1 MKKNNVVVL
10 QNVSKIYQME
20 GVSVTALISASLQ
33 IQAGEF
39 VSIMGP
45 SGSGKSTLMHLIG
58 CLDTPTTGK
67 VFIEGED
74 VSGLSEEALAKIRNQ
89 KIGFVFQ
96 SFNLLPRTSALTNVT
111 LPLFYAGKNAAE
123 SETLA
128 REALIKVGLE
138 KRMAHF
144 PNQLSGGEQQRIA
157 IARAL
162 VNKPL
167 IILADEP
174 TGSLDTKTGETI
186 MNIFRQLNQKGQT
199 VVIVTHEIA
208 IARQA
213 RRIIKIK
220 DGEIQA

>member
-1 MKKNNVVVL
+1 VKKNNVVVL

>member
-1 MKKNNVVVL
+1 MKKNNLVVL

-20 GVSVTALISASLQ
+20 GVAVPALISTSLA
-33 IQAGEF
+33 IRAGEF

-74 VSGLSEEALAKIRNQ
+74 VSRLSEEKLAKIRNQ

-96 SFNLLPRTSALTNVT
+96 SFNLLPRTSALANVT
-111 LPLFYAGKNAAE
+111 LPLFYAGKNGVE
-123 SETLA
+123 SERLA
-128 REALIKVGLE
+128 REALIEVGLE
-138 KRMAHF
+138 KRMTHF

-167 IILADEP
+167 IVLADEP
-174 TGSLDTKTGETI
+174 TGSLDTKTGQAI

-199 VVIVTHEIA
+199 VIIVTHEIE
-208 IARQA
+208 IAQQA

-220 DGEIQA
+220 DGEIQP

>member
-1 MKKNNVVVL
+1 
-10 QNVSKIYQME
+10 ME

>member
-1 MKKNNVVVL
+1 
-10 QNVSKIYQME
+10 
-20 GVSVTALISASLQ
+20 
-33 IQAGEF
+33 
-39 VSIMGP
+39 
-45 SGSGKSTLMHLIG
+45 
-58 CLDTPTTGK
+58 
-67 VFIEGED
+67 
-74 VSGLSEEALAKIRNQ
+74 
-89 KIGFVFQ
+89 
-96 SFNLLPRTSALTNVT
+96 
-111 LPLFYAGKNAAE
+111 
-123 SETLA
+123 
-128 REALIKVGLE
+128 
-138 KRMAHF
+138 MAHF

>member
-45 SGSGKSTLMHLIG
+45 YGSGKSTLMHLIG